1 MKPIPAL
8 VLVDIQNDYF
18 PGGKMELVNIDHA
31 SANARQLL
39 DQFRYKGLA
48 TFHIQHTF
56 KDNHAGFF
64 IADTEGSDIHGSV
77 DPLPSETV
85 IHKHYPN
92 SFRETKFLDKLK
104 EKNITDLIICGA
116 MSHMCVDA
124 TTRAAADYGFK
135 CIVVQDACA
144 TRDVKFRDKVVSAV
158 DVHNA
163 SMAALAF
170 AYAYVVNTSELI

>member
-1 MKPIPAL
+1 MKPNPAL

-31 SANARQLL
+31 SVNARQLL

-56 KDNHAGFF
+56 KDSHAGFF
-64 IADTEGSDIHGSV
+64 MPNTEGSEIHGIV
-77 DPLPSETV
+77 DPLPSEAV
-85 IHKHYPN
+85 IHKHFPN
-92 SFRETKFLDKLK
+92 SFRETDFLEQLKDKI
-104 EKNITDLIICGA
+104 ITDLVICGA
-116 MSHMCVDA
+116 MSHMCIEA

-135 CIVVQDACA
+135 CVVVQDACA
-144 TRDVKFRDKVVSAV
+144 TCDIKFREKSISAE

-163 SMAALAF
+163 SMSALAF
-170 AYAYVVNTSELI
+170 AYANVINTNELI

>member
-1 MKPIPAL
+1 MKRKPAL

-31 SANARQLL
+31 SANARRLL
-39 DQFRYKGLA
+39 DEFRYKGLE

-64 IADTEGSDIHGSV
+64 IPDTEGAEIHGIV

-85 IHKHYPN
+85 IHKHHPN
-92 SFRETKFLDKLK
+92 SFRETTFLKQLN
-104 EKNITDLIICGA
+104 EKSITDLVICGA
-116 MSHMCVDA
+116 MSHMCIEA

-135 CIVVQDACA
+135 CVVIQDACA
-144 TRDVKFRDKVVSAV
+144 TCDITFRDKKISSE

-163 SMAALAF
+163 SMSALAF
-170 AYAYVVNTSELI
+170 AYANVVNTNELI